1 VAVPLVPAAVR
12 RGFARGALTILT
24 QLLRF
29 PVVRA
34 LFGLAVG
41 FGAAAVTF
49 FVVDRYGTDE
59 IDESMITVHEDL
71 DHDGFCAVHFDG
83 ARAMRVGDDY
93 DDWLCGR
100 RLNGIWSPTPIE
112 HAELCAWQFGAGTE
126 PRLRPNETA
135 FDWICI
141 EPGRS

>member
-1 VAVPLVPAAVR
+1 MAVPLVPAAVR
-12 RGFARGALTILT
+12 RGIARRALIIRT
-24 QLLRF
+24 QLFRF

-34 LFGLAVG
+34 LFGLVVG
-41 FGAAAVTF
+41 FGTAGITF
-49 FVVDRYGTDE
+49 LAVDRFGTDE
-59 IDESMITVHEDL
+59 TDEMMVVVHEDI
-71 DHDGFCAVHFDG
+71 DYDGFCAAHFDG

-112 HAELCAWQFGAGTE
+112 HAELCVWQFGAGAE
-126 PRLRPNETA
+126 PRLRPDETA

-141 EPGRS
+141 ESGRS